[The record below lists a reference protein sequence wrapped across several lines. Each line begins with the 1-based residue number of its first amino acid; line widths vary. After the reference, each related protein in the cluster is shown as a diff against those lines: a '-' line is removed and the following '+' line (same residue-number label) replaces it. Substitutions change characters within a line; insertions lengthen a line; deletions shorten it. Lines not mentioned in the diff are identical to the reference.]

1 MTAVVDAS
9 VAVKWFVYEPG
20 SPAACEILTN
30 GVTCVAPDLVLVETS
45 NTAWKKVKRGEMTQ
59 AQGDAMVQTLSLYFD
74 RLVPTDALLVR
85 AYALTHRL
93 DHPLYDCLYLALAE
107 QEAVSLITDDQ
118 RLLKAVSRTE
128 LRKLVRP
135 LVNSAR

>member
-9 VAVKWFVYEPG
+9 VAVKWFVDEPG
-20 SPAACEILTN
+20 CPAACEILASGT
-30 GVTCVAPDLVLVETS
+30 TCVAPDLVLVESS

-59 AQGDAMVQTLSLYFD
+59 AQGEAMVQTLPLYFD
-74 RLVPTDALLVR
+74 RLVPTGALLVR
-85 AYALTHRL
+85 AYALAHRL
-93 DHPLYDCLYLALAE
+93 DHPVYDCLYLALAE

-128 LRKLVRP
+128 LRKRVRP
-135 LVNSAR
+135 LVNDAR

>member
-9 VAVKWFVYEPG
+9 VAVKWFVDEPG
-20 SPAACEILTN
+20 SPAACEILASS
-30 GVTCVAPDLVLVETS
+30 VTCLAPDLVLVES
-45 NTAWKKVKRGEMTQ
+45 GNTVWKKVKRGEMTQ
-59 AQGDAMVQTLSLYFD
+59 AQGEAMVQTLPLYFD

-85 AYALTHRL
+85 AYALAHRL
-93 DHPLYDCLYLALAE
+93 DHPVYDCLYLALAE

-135 LVNSAR
+135 LINSAR